1 MKTLIKTISRAKRHR
16 RIRAKIAGT
25 PQCPRLSV
33 HKSLKHLRAQLIDDV
48 NGKTLASLST
58 LALKTRGGVKEAAE
72 LGKVLAAKAAE
83 MGIKKIVFDRG
94 GYPYHGQVKA
104 VAEAARAG
112 GLTF

>member
-1 MKTLIKTISRAKRHR
+1 MKTLIKTISRARRHR

-25 PQCPRLSV
+25 AQCPRVSV
-33 HKSLKHLRAQLIDDV
+33 YKSLKHLRIQLIDDV

-58 LALKTRGGVKEAAE
+58 LALKTKGGVKEAAE
-72 LGKVLAAKAAE
+72 LGKALAAKATE
-83 MGIKKIVFDRG
+83 MRIKKVVFDRG

-112 GLTF
+112 GLIL